1 MFHYE
6 RESRTAN
13 SEVYVI
19 ENEAGS
25 TARADLHYAS
35 TIVYGTVCV
44 PGEWSEDDI
53 QDVIA
58 DLDERIVRSA
68 SPFREDFVVTVWAG
82 AEAGVYS
89 DEESVGDL
97 TEAASLAT

>member
-68 SPFREDFVVTVWAG
+68 SRSGRISWSPCGQAG
-82 AEAGVYS
+82 RRGS
-89 DEESVGDL
+89 TPKRSRWG
-97 TEAASLAT
+97 T